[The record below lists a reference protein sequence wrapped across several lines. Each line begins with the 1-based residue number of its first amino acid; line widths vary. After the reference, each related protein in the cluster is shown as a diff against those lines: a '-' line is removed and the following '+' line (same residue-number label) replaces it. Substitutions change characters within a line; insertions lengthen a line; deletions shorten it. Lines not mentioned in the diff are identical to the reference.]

1 MLQKETSLARSRS
14 SHCHDQLYG
23 LDFIMLLNREVVD
36 NGEVFDYEEEDAKY
50 Y

>member
-14 SHCHDQLYG
+14 SSCHDQLYG
-23 LDFIMLLNREVVD
+23 LDFITLLNREGVDNSEVVD
-36 NGEVFDYEEEDAKY
+36 DDDAKY